1 MPVIVMSTHLPVCN
15 NEFYLD
21 LKKTIKI
28 SSLQFFCVW
37 YALNV
42 GIKYLYPHRE
52 GSDNFYQEKIFFLP
66 TKTNIFGHKTYLSL
80 IMKPQPGKY
89 KIAY

>member
-52 GSDNFYQEKIFFLP
+52 GSDNFYQEKIFFYQQKQTFLD
-66 TKTNIFGHKTYLSL
+66 TKYI
-80 IMKPQPGKY
+80 
-89 KIAY
+89 